1 VLHDRVER
9 VEPVERLLVVDIRL
23 RLNLDI
29 DLAFSF
35 DVVAGGSVPSYE
47 LSGYCGTV
55 ALACRPVDSGARRT
69 IPARVL
75 AGSRPNG
82 QSSLS

>member
-9 VEPVERLLVVDIRL
+9 VEPVERLLVVDVGL

-29 DLAFSF
+29 DVAISF

-47 LSGYCGTV
+47 LS
-55 ALACRPVDSGARRT
+55 A
-69 IPARVL
+69 
-75 AGSRPNG
+75 
-82 QSSLS
+82 